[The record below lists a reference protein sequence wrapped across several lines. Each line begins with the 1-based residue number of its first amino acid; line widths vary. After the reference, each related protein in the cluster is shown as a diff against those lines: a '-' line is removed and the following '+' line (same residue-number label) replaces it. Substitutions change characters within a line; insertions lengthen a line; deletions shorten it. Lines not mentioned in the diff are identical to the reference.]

1 MKKLITLWVIWLATI
16 SASFAMPSYKQ
27 NFSSSLTTGQVECL
41 NNAKATLQKN
51 LLSGQNYFEIQV
63 KNLYEKKQ
71 NLLSW
76 VNFSWNIFSWENLK
90 NYLLKEDYHKYFS
103 WVNFSWNFLNG
114 KNEFKSIKK
123 DFQKLKRDT
132 LKQKLDFYKT
142 YRSDIAVCKM
152 ELQKAKKLSKDL
164 KKDN

>member
-16 SASFAMPSYKQ
+16 WASFAMPNVKE
-27 NFSSSLTTGQVECL
+27 NFKPSLTTGQVECL
-41 NNAKATLQKN
+41 NNAKQNLEKN
-51 LLSGQNYFEIQV
+51 LLSGQNYFEAQV

-90 NYLLKEDYHKYFS
+90 NYLLKEDYHKFFS
-103 WVNFSWNFLNG
+103 SNSWNFLSW

-123 DFQKLKRDT
+123 DFQKLKINILR
-132 LKQKLDFYKT
+132 QKLDFYKT
-142 YRSDIAVCKM
+142 YKSDIAVCKIDM
-152 ELQKAKKLSKDL
+152 QKSKKLSKDL